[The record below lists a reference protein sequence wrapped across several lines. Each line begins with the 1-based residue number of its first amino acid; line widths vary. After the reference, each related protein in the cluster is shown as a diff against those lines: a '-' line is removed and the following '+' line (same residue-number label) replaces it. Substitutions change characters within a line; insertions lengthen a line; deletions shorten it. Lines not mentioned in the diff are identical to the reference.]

1 LANIIKIMKILFSHP
16 TGNANV
22 RAALKGIQEA
32 GLLTTFHTSIAVFS
46 GTIFHKLSSLKLL
59 KELQRRQFELDLQ
72 FFTLV
77 HPSRELGRLIASK
90 MGFSRFTKHETGYFC
105 IDAVYQY
112 IDQKVAKAIRKSD
125 AIDVV
130 YAYEDGA
137 LHSFTE
143 AKKLDVCCFYDL
155 PIGYWRSARRLL
167 EEERTQKPAWANTI
181 TGFNDS
187 AKKLEK
193 KDAELALADHIIV
206 ASSFTKQTL
215 NEYPGVLAPITVIP
229 YGFPPVVTGRIY
241 TNAENRSLKLLFVG
255 SLSQRKGIANLLEA
269 VALLGDAVCLTIVGH
284 KAVEDCQPLNDGL
297 KRHHYIPSLPHDSI
311 LQLMQEH
318 DVFVFPSL
326 FEGFGLVI
334 TEAMSQGTPVITTN
348 RTAGAD
354 LIVHGENGWL
364 VEAGSTHAL
373 RESIENLLNN
383 PHLVK
388 RVGQAAMETAKQ
400 RPWDSYSK
408 ELGLFIQQKVQFNG

>member
-1 LANIIKIMKILFSHP
+1 MKVLFSHP

-22 RAALKGIQEA
+22 RAAVKGIQEA
-32 GLLTTFHTSIAVFS
+32 GLLNAFHTSIAIFP
-46 GTIFHKLSSLKLL
+46 GTIFYKLSSVKLL

-72 FFTLV
+72 SFTLV
-77 HPSRELGRLIASK
+77 HPFRELGRLIASK
-90 MGFSRFTKHETGYFC
+90 MGFTRFTKHETGCFC

-112 IDQKVAKAIRKSD
+112 TDQKVAKAIRNSD

-143 AKKLDVCCFYDL
+143 AKELDVCCFYDL

-167 EEERTQKPAWANTI
+167 EEERTQRPAWANTI

-193 KDAELALADHIIV
+193 KDLELALADHIIV

-229 YGFPPVVTGRIY
+229 YGFPPVVPRRIY
-241 TNAENRSLKLLFVG
+241 TNLENRPLKLLFVG

-269 VALLGDAVCLTIVGH
+269 VALFGDAVSLTIVGH

-311 LQLMQEH
+311 LKLMQEH

-364 VEAGSTHAL
+364 VAAGSTQSL
-373 RESIENLLNN
+373 KESIENLLNN

-400 RPWDSYSK
+400 RPWDIYSK
-408 ELGLFIQQKVQFNG
+408 ELSLFIQQKTQFNGES